1 MSTTMRIGMISLALG
16 LMAPMAHAE
25 PFAQGDA
32 GIGKQL
38 VEKHC
43 ISCHAGSF
51 GGDGSG
57 IYTREDRKV
66 KNAQGLLQQIRT
78 CNTNIGLQ
86 WFEDDEQNV
95 ARYLN
100 QNYYHFDQ

>member
-1 MSTTMRIGMISLALG
+1 MRCAVIIGLISIA
-16 LMAPMAHAE
+16 MFSSMAHAD
-25 PFAQGDA
+25 PFERGDA
-32 GIGKQL
+32 AIGKAL

-43 ISCHAGSF
+43 ISCHASSY

-66 KNAQGLLQQIRT
+66 RDGSSLVQQIRT
-78 CNTNIGLQ
+78 CNTNLGLQ
-86 WFEDDEQNV
+86 WFEDEEIHV

-100 QNYYHFDQ
+100 NTYYHFDR

>member
-1 MSTTMRIGMISLALG
+1 MKCFRLLLLVLLYMSF
-16 LMAPMAHAE
+16 PAHAN
-25 PFAQGDA
+25 PLAGGDA
-32 GIGKQL
+32 TKGKAL

-57 IYTREDRKV
+57 IYTREDRRIKTL
-66 KNAQGLLQQIRT
+66 KGLVQQVRN

-86 WFEDDEQNV
+86 WFEDEELHV
-95 ARYLN
+95 AAYLN
-100 QNYYHFDQ
+100 QTYYHLK